1 MTSKT
6 SLNICLTS
14 SELSP
19 LAKSGGLADV
29 SSALAVYLDG
39 RGHDI
44 RVLIPFYSTID
55 TSGLEIVPV
64 EGLQD
69 LNLSTGFQSFDYA
82 IVSTALPGSQLTVY
96 LLRCDELYRRADM
109 YSGADEHLRFAFLSR
124 VAIEMCQHMD
134 FAPDIF
140 HCHDWHTAL
149 VPLYLKT
156 LYAWD
161 SLFSTTRSVLTIHNI
176 GYQGVFGA
184 DVLNDIGLPAYREM
198 FDQDDLRSDRI
209 NFLKTGVRYADFL
222 TTVSPTYAKEILL
235 PEFGMGL
242 DPLLRERKDDLAGIL
257 NGVDYAQ
264 WNPETDPLI
273 TQRYNA
279 DNMAGK
285 KQNKQALIDAFA
297 LSSSVETP
305 IIGMVTRLTW
315 QKGLELVQQVMP
327 ELLGQREFS
336 LVVLGNGEVEYE
348 DYFHWLQ
355 KEFPGRVGFY
365 CGFNNQLAHR
375 VEAGSDLF
383 LMPSRYEPC
392 GLNQMYSLRYG
403 TVPIVRETGG
413 LADSVQQY
421 EYVSGRGT
429 GVIFRDFDA
438 GGLSWAVNFALDLY
452 HNKKDWERVVG
463 NGMSR
468 DYSWG
473 QPGHLY
479 EELFRRL
486 LGPSPGLTE
495 SR

>member
-1 MTSKT
+1 LTSKPP
-6 SLNICLTS
+6 LNICLSS

-29 SSALAVYLDG
+29 CSALCVYLDG

-44 RVLIPFYSTID
+44 RVLIPFYSSID
-55 TSGLEIVPV
+55 TSGLDIVPV
-64 EGLQD
+64 DGLQN
-69 LNLSTGFQSFDYA
+69 LSLSTGFQTFDYA
-82 IVSTALPGSQLTVY
+82 IDSTTLPGSRLTVY
-96 LLRCDELYRRADM
+96 LLRCDELYQRAQM
-109 YSGADEHLRFAFLSR
+109 YSGADEHLRFIFLSR
-124 VAIEMCQHMD
+124 AAIEMCQHTD

-161 SLFSTTRSVLTIHNI
+161 SLFSKTRSVLTIHNI

-184 DVLNDIGLPAYREM
+184 DVLNDTGLPAYQEM
-198 FDQDDLRSDRI
+198 FDRDDLLDDRI
-209 NFLKTGVRYADFL
+209 NFMKTGVRHADFL
-222 TTVSPTYAKEILL
+222 TTVSPNYAKEILL

-242 DPLLRERKDDLAGIL
+242 DGLLREREGDLEGIL
-257 NGVDYAQ
+257 NGVDYAE

-273 TQRYNA
+273 AQPYSA
-279 DNMAGK
+279 DKMAGK
-285 KQNKQALIDAFA
+285 KQNKKALIDEFQ
-297 LSSSVETP
+297 LSSKVGAP

-315 QKGLELVQQVMP
+315 QKGLELIQQVMP

-336 LVVLGNGEVEYE
+336 LVMLGNGEAEYE

-365 CGFNNQLAHR
+365 CGFNNQLAHQ

-421 EYVSGRGT
+421 DYASGSGT
-429 GVIFRDFDA
+429 GVLFRDFDA
-438 GGLSWAVNFALDLY
+438 GGFNWAVNFALDLFQ
-452 HNKKDWERVVG
+452 NKKDWKRVVS
-463 NGMSR
+463 NGMSK
-468 DYSWG
+468 DYSWD
-473 QPGHLY
+473 QQGHLY
-479 EELFRRL
+479 EELFHRL
-486 LGPSPGLTE
+486 VKA
-495 SR
+495 